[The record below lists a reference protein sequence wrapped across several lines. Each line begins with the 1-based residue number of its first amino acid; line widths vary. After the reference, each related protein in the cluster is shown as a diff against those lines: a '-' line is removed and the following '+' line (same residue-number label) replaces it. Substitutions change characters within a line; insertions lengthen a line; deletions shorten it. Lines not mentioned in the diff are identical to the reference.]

1 MTKKKTGNQKL
12 DKRESK
18 TKKQTKQN
26 TKLRAN
32 QTVAED
38 KSWKNT
44 THEEQTQTNQHQTEN
59 RQADKE

>member
-38 KSWKNT
+38 KSWKKHDT
-44 THEEQTQTNQHQTEN
+44 
-59 RQADKE
+59 